1 MIGPLGFAGKNLSRR
16 GFHSYLAFLGLTL
29 SVTSTTLL
37 LLLGQGLANRLGIVL
52 SPKGTFGID
61 WLFFGYLVLSL
72 VLIIIVGAVSTSH
85 LVSSMLNQRM
95 RDIGVIKA
103 AGALPRRLFSY
114 VFAEGML
121 IVTGSCFT
129 GAMAALAIYI
139 VYSWP
144 AVDLYRQVGAVPEA
158 GVTVFIFVPLSCF
171 FLSYLAARIEVA
183 KIIKFDTTRA
193 ITSQLSGMDLQSLG
207 KPLTIRPL
215 GSAFNLAT
223 RNVSRD
229 RELNRSLIRISLCI
243 FLSVVILT
251 GAFVSADTS
260 RDYVQ
265 RALPANTLLV
275 AASPV
280 YDQYFKLGTAF
291 SSTSPI
297 PDFDYTNSAFII
309 SSQVSAE
316 LKALAG
322 VQKVDTR
329 LFTISTVRGFIKAHL
344 VSNETS
350 GNFNNEYVPE
360 VDLGTAQALLV
371 GVNASSL
378 VGNWYTSNGFL
389 NPNGNSTAI
398 VAGDSLLGGIVQTPF
413 DLAQVGAV
421 GKRYDVVGAVVDP
434 LNAGRVLYAPV
445 QTVQASLNVTGYNLL
460 VIQTDNSQGALAAV
474 QRLAAMHNLVVGST
488 NQLLDSNL
496 SFLNTTWTYLFI
508 LPILTLALTSG
519 ILLSYL
525 TTNFTRRFNDYL
537 LLKIL
542 GASTGYSLR
551 LQVWEAWGLLAVCM
565 VIAVP
570 LAWLVSTFVLVPEAK
585 LSFPD
590 QLLATVVSIVTLSG
604 IAFASAGIY
613 SSRLKRMTVKDLR
626 S

>member
-16 GFHSYLAFLGLTL
+16 GFHSILAFLGLTL
-29 SVTSTTLL
+29 TVTSTTLL

-61 WLFFGYLVLSL
+61 WLFFGYLVLAL
-72 VLIIIVGAVSTSH
+72 ILIIIVGGVSTSY
-85 LVSSMLNQRM
+85 LMSSMLNQRM

-114 VFAEGML
+114 IFAEGML
-121 IVTGSCFT
+121 VVTASCFT
-129 GAMAALAIYI
+129 GAMVALGIY
-139 VYSWP
+139 VAWAWP
-144 AVDLYRQVGAVPEA
+144 TVDLFRQVGTVPEA

-183 KIIKFDTTRA
+183 RIVKSNTVSA
-193 ITSQLSGMDLQSLG
+193 ITSQLSGMDLRSLG

-229 RELNRSLIRISLCI
+229 RELNRNLIRISLCI

-265 RALPANTLLV
+265 RAMPANILLV
-275 AASPV
+275 ASNRV
-280 YDQYFKLGTAF
+280 YEQYVALGTAF
-291 SSTSPI
+291 SNTSPI
-297 PDFDYTNSAFII
+297 PSFDYTNSTFII
-309 SSQVSAE
+309 SSQVAAE
-316 LKALAG
+316 FTSLAG
-322 VQKVDTR
+322 VQRVDTR
-329 LFTISTVRGFIKAHL
+329 LFTMSTVRGFIRAHL
-344 VSNETS
+344 ISNDTS
-350 GNFNNEYVPE
+350 GNFNNEYVPA
-360 VDLGTAQALLV
+360 VDLGTSQALLV

-378 VGNWYTSNGFL
+378 VGNWYTSDGFL
-389 NPNGNSTAI
+389 NANDNSTSI
-398 VAGDSLLGGIVQTPF
+398 VAGDSLVGGIVQTPF
-413 DLAQVGAV
+413 NLAQVGAL
-421 GKRYDVVGAVVDP
+421 GTKYDVVSAAVDP
-434 LNAGRVLYAPV
+434 LNAGRVLYAAV

-460 VIQTDNSQGALAAV
+460 LIQTDNSPDALAAV
-474 QRLAAMHNLVVGST
+474 QQLAAMHSLTVGST
-488 NQLLDSNL
+488 NQLLDSNIN
-496 SFLNTTWTYLFI
+496 FLDTTWTYLFI
-508 LPILTLALTSG
+508 LPILALALTSG
-519 ILLSYL
+519 TLLSYL
-525 TTNFTRRFNDYL
+525 TTNFSRRFNDYL

-542 GASTGYSLR
+542 GASTGYTLR
-551 LQVWEAWGLLAVCM
+551 LQLWEAWGLLAVCI

-570 LAWLVSTFVLVPEAK
+570 LAWLVSIFVLVPDAK

-590 QLLATVVSIVTLSG
+590 QLLAIVVSVVTLSG

-613 SSRLKRMTVKDLR
+613 SSRLKSMTVKDLR